1 MAKYL
6 TQEWLDLQ
14 KELAQD
20 FPARPGASARMQ
32 YVVAGA
38 PDGDVKYFAVIED
51 GKMTENQLGED
62 PEAEFTLTTGYD
74 DSVRIA
80 KGELDAN
87 AAFMQGKVKVT
98 GNMGKLMTLMPLTQS
113 SEYKEIA
120 TEVASKTEF

>member
-6 TQEWLDLQ
+6 SQEWLDLQ
-14 KELAQD
+14 KELAES
-20 FPARPGASARMQ
+20 FPSKPGASAHMQ
-32 YVVAGA
+32 YVVAGG
-38 PDGDVKYFAVIED
+38 PDGDVKYHAVIED
-51 GKMTENQLGED
+51 GKMVENQLGED
-62 PEAEFTLTTGYD
+62 PDAEFTLTTGYD

-113 SEYKEIA
+113 PEYKDISA
-120 TEVASKTEF
+120 KVAEQTEF